1 MNGDMKIER
10 PLSSLKA
17 TNGLMSSYAP
27 RPHKRKR
34 KGLRLAVILLLA
46 AVASLVA
53 VDKAKANYICEYQDD
68 ITWQLG
74 HDKDI
79 TMVPPDDEI
88 IVLQWLPPNRVV
100 VLSGEDEATKSVI
113 EHMNWIRKRV
123 VIGGRYQDI
132 FLGQGSTVF
141 GDGEVVVVPSIVMF
155 DVAVG
160 SHFLSRSTAIT
171 IGNVEDVFPAL
182 VSQSYCRRTQ

>member
-1 MNGDMKIER
+1 MKSQSASLSGETGSSLEKFVGTRVDFFDTNRDMKIER

-53 VDKAKANYICEYQDD
+53 VDKAKANYIWECQDD

-74 HDKDI
+74 HDKD
-79 TMVPPDDEI
+79 MDPHGSHVLDDGA
-88 IVLQWLPPNRVV
+88 
-100 VLSGEDEATKSVI
+100 GESAEGASV
-113 EHMNWIRKRV
+113 
-123 VIGGRYQDI
+123 
-132 FLGQGSTVF
+132 
-141 GDGEVVVVPSIVMF
+141 GDGH
-155 DVAVG
+155 
-160 SHFLSRSTAIT
+160 SHL
-171 IGNVEDVFPAL
+171 AL
-182 VSQSYCRRTQ
+182 CDL

>member
-1 MNGDMKIER
+1 MKVER

-34 KGLRLAVILLLA
+34 KGLRLAVVLLLA
-46 AVASLVA
+46 AVASLMA
-53 VDKAKANYICEYQDD
+53 VDKANANYIWEYQDD

-88 IVLQWLPPNRVV
+88 FVLQ
-100 VLSGEDEATKSVI
+100 
-113 EHMNWIRKRV
+113 
-123 VIGGRYQDI
+123 
-132 FLGQGSTVF
+132 
-141 GDGEVVVVPSIVMF
+141 
-155 DVAVG
+155 
-160 SHFLSRSTAIT
+160 
-171 IGNVEDVFPAL
+171 
-182 VSQSYCRRTQ
+182 

>member
-1 MNGDMKIER
+1 MKVER

-53 VDKAKANYICEYQDD
+53 VDKAKANYIWECQND
-68 ITWQLG
+68 IGWELG

-79 TMVPPDDEI
+79 TMVPPDGEI
-88 IVLQWLPPNRVV
+88 IVLQWLPPNRVA
-100 VLSGEDEATKSVI
+100 VLSGGDEATKPLI
-113 EHMNWIRKRV
+113 EHMNWIRQRV
-123 VIGGRYQDI
+123 VIDGRYQNI
-132 FLGQGSTVF
+132 FVGQGSTKF
-141 GDGEVVVVPSIVMF
+141 GDPEIEAVIVPSIVMF
-155 DVAVG
+155 DVPVG
-160 SHFLSRSTAIT
+160 GHFLSTTTAIA
-171 IGNVEDVFPAL
+171 IGSVEGLNPGRIG
-182 VSQSYCRRTQ
+182 QSYCRRVQ